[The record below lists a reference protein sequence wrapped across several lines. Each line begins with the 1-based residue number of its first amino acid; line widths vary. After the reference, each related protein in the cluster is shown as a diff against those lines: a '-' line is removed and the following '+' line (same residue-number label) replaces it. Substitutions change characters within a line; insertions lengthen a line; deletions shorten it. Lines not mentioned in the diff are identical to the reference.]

1 MAAKAASSAPFLQS
15 RAAATAFDTAIFNAT
30 REVVALRVPVKRCAA
45 FMKSL
50 QGCLLNYP
58 RMRNIVT
65 DEASADNS
73 TKLLLLSDKLKDVSE
88 LPEAEA
94 QFVSA
99 EGVGN
104 TKFSFDLDYTYYG
117 ADECFK
123 KLLPADIEAPASF
136 ETIGHVAHLNL
147 RDSHEP
153 FKHVIGQV
161 ILDKNRGIRTVVNK
175 LGSIA
180 SEFRTFEMEV
190 LAGVDDMDVE
200 VKESK
205 SVFKFNFAEVYWNSR
220 LQQEHGR
227 LVAKFSN
234 KDVIC
239 DMFCGIGPFAVPA
252 GRKGCTVHANDLNP
266 RSYHYLVSNCKANK
280 VEDKVTCY
288 NLDARAFLAQLVAD
302 NVAFT
307 QVCMNL
313 PMDAVEFCDVF
324 RGRFDSWHARG
335 IALPT
340 VHCYCFSMKEDFGGC
355 KEDVLT
361 RVEKALGCPLD
372 RSTVTLFQVRD
383 VAPKKLMMCVSFPL
397 PPACAYTDSV
407 AAEAAAA
414 AAAAAGGGGA
424 TAADGAKRGRDEA
437 EEAAPDAKK
446 SATEATTAKA

>member
-1 MAAKAASSAPFLQS
+1 MAASKAKTAVVPFLQS
-15 RAAATAFDTAIFNAT
+15 KVAATAFDKAVFNAT
-30 REVVALRVPVKRCAA
+30 REVVALRIPVKRCAA
-45 FMKSL
+45 FMKQL

-65 DEASADNS
+65 DDSCADQS
-73 TKLLLLSDKLKDVSE
+73 TKLLLLSDKVGDVSE
-88 LPEAEA
+88 LPQKEA

-99 EGVGN
+99 EGVAS
-104 TKFSFDLDYTYYG
+104 TRFAFELDYSYFS

-123 KLLPADIEAPASF
+123 KLLPADVEAPASF

-180 SEFRTFEMEV
+180 SEFRTFDMEV
-190 LAGVDDMDVE
+190 LAGEDDMNVE

-205 SVFKFNFAEVYWNSR
+205 SVFRFNFAEVYWNSR

-227 LVAKFSN
+227 LVQTFTAS
-234 KDVIC
+234 DVIC

-266 RSYHYLVSNCKANK
+266 RSYHYLVKNVALNK
-280 VEDKVTCY
+280 VGAKVTCY
-288 NLDARAFLAQLVAD
+288 NLDARAFLAQLVKD
-302 NVAFT
+302 GVVFN

-324 RGRFDSWHARG
+324 RHRFDTWQARG
-335 IALPT
+335 TPLPT
-340 VHCYCFSMKEDFGGC
+340 IHCYCFSKKETFGGC
-355 KEDVLT
+355 KEDVLD
-361 RVEKALGCPLD
+361 RVEKALGAPLD
-372 RSTVTLFQVRD
+372 RSTVTIFQVRD
-383 VAPKKLMMCVSFPL
+383 VAPKKLMLCVSFPL
-397 PPACAYTDSV
+397 PPACAFTDP
-407 AAEAAAA
+407 AAMGAAAPA
-414 AAAAAGGGGA
+414 PV
-424 TAADGAKRGRDEA
+424 DGDRAKRGREADDET
-437 EEAAPDAKK
+437 APKTKK
-446 SATEATTAKA
+446 